1 MTSVYCK
8 VCGQPLNETQW
19 RKEKQYKSCPKCSVD
34 NGDEHVYY
42 EYPAYFG
49 MTPKRSTTNN
59 PDGPQSYC
67 TSCRGTGGTTGNKV
81 LCNEL

>member
-1 MTSVYCK
+1 MNSDYCK

-34 NGDEHVYY
+34 NCTEHIYY
-42 EYPAYFG
+42 EYPESFG
-49 MTPKRSTTNN
+49 TTTKRSTTNN

-67 TSCRGTGGTTGNKV
+67 IPCRGTGGTTGKKV